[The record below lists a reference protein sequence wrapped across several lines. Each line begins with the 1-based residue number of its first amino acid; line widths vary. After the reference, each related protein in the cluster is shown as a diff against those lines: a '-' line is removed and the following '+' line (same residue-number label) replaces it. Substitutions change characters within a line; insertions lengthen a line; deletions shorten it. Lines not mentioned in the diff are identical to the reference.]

1 MAAQII
7 KVPEHKG
14 IKKNSMIS
22 KFFSHTETGVL
33 LPLIILLVVSG
44 CVNPSFFAA
53 DNLIDILRSSSYT
66 FIIAAPLTLLMICGG
81 MDLSIGAATAL
92 GSVVCGWGLAVL
104 RIGIIPSILLALFAG
119 MVVGLMK
126 SLLVV
131 TFDLPA
137 FIITLGLT
145 KIIDSFILVTTGG
158 VAVSGLN
165 SESFKILGQGK
176 LLDKVHWTIII
187 SLLIGVSM
195 HILLTRTKFGR
206 SVCACGGNRETAKLA
221 GINVPKNRF
230 IVETLV
236 SMFAAFC
243 GICMCSRFNSGQTA
257 AGVGTE
263 LTIMAAV
270 IIGGTSMFGGSGS
283 VLGSFL
289 GCLLLAVINNGLVLM
304 HVSTNW
310 QNMIFGLIL
319 VISLFI
325 DKYRRNKNG
334 GGM

>member
-1 MAAQII
+1 MPEKIQNFSTRGII
-7 KVPEHKG
+7 N
-14 IKKNSMIS
+14 KNILSR
-22 KFFSHTETGVL
+22 TETGVL
-33 LPLIILLVVSG
+33 LPLALLLVIIG
-44 CVNPSFFAA
+44 FVNKSFFAV
-53 DNLIDILRSSSYT
+53 NNVIDILRSTSYT
-66 FIIAAPLTLLMICGG
+66 FIVAAPLTLLMICAG

-92 GSVVCGWGLAVL
+92 GGVACGWGLAVL
-104 RIGIIPSILLALFAG
+104 HWGILPSILLGLSAG
-119 MVVGLMK
+119 FVVGIIK
-126 SLLVV
+126 SFLVV

-158 VAVSGLN
+158 VAVSGLKN
-165 SESFKILGQGK
+165 DAFKILGQGK
-176 LLDKVHWTIII
+176 MFGKIHWTI
-187 SLLIGVSM
+187 LIALFVGILM
-195 HILLTRTKFGR
+195 HLILVYTKFGR
-206 SVCACGGNRETAKLA
+206 SLCAIGGNKETAKLA
-221 GINVPKNRF
+221 GIKVAKTRIF
-230 IVETLV
+230 VETLV
-236 SMFAAFC
+236 SVFCAFC

-257 AGVGTE
+257 AGEGTE

-270 IIGGTSMFGGSGS
+270 IIGGTSMFGGTGS

-325 DKYRRNKNG
+325 DKYRRSKNAG
-334 GGM
+334 AV